1 MNTKNNNNNKII
13 RSPGKGKKKKKTKQN
28 KTNKTKQRRKKKKK
42 KAKQIDRILFFN
54 NHKKSQN
61 WQRNNKPMCPYTS
74 IFVCLYSKS
83 FPLSFLSILGRKH
96 FGRAKEKT
104 PKPQQFFLLSPLQ
117 PNTYQK
123 YFLPTFL
130 SYIFHPL

>member
-28 KTNKTKQRRKKKKK
+28 KTKKEKKKK

-61 WQRNNKPMCPYTS
+61 WQRNNKPMCLYTS